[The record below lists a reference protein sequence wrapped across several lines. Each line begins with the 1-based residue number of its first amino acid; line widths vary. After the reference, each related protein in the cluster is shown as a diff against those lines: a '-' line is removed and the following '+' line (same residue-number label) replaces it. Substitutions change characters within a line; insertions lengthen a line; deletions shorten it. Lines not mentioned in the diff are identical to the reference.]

1 MWAANII
8 LWMLAIE
15 VWMSSDCVDTVC
27 NLRLINVILCLDLE
41 SRISFVTHRHSA
53 GDHSHQSPKLQC
65 PLLRLSVLCCQGG
78 MSISLISGL
87 PAVPRLT
94 AAHDSGKSDK
104 ENFVPLLHPTAQ
116 RPVPLS
122 RLRAAPC
129 SRLILLKQKLTKMQ
143 TCQGFKSFITVF
155 CK

>member
-1 MWAANII
+1 MVLSKINDLRLREIRNITVGFSYPAKKRCGPQTSFFGCW
-8 LWMLAIE
+8 LLK
-15 VWMSSDCVDTVC
+15 SGCHQTVDTVC

-87 PAVPRLT
+87 PSPRLT

-104 ENFVPLLHPTAQ
+104 ENFVVCSPSP
-116 RPVPLS
+116 PFS
-122 RLRAAPC
+122 AAP
-129 SRLILLKQKLTKMQ
+129 SA
-143 TCQGFKSFITVF
+143 TV
-155 CK
+155 KA